1 MVDANDMKSNI
12 SLAESLVGLT
22 EEDAMVKIA
31 ESGLRTRL
39 RSKDGQSFMGTC
51 DYRMDRVNL
60 HIENGKVT
68 KASIG

>member
-1 MVDANDMKSNI
+1 MVDARDMKSNI

-22 EEDAMVKIA
+22 EEEAVAKITD
-31 ESGLRTRL
+31 SGMRVRV
-39 RSKDGQSFMGTC
+39 RSKDGESFMGTC